1 VNFKSGK
8 TTYFSATFPPGTLRN
23 FKSGKA
29 TPAYFS
35 ATSNFSATSPP
46 GTLRNFKSG
55 KAMSASGDIAIK
67 RDALV

>member
-1 VNFKSGK
+1 MEYTPFGLYI
-8 TTYFSATFPPGTLRN
+8 TQTGTY
-23 FKSGKA
+23 
-29 TPAYFS
+29 
-35 ATSNFSATSPP
+35 FSATSPP